1 MQRRQL
7 LLSTVLAPAL
17 PAASPDTV
25 ETTAGKVRGLTP
37 NGVAVFRGIP
47 YANSARFLP
56 STQSTLWA
64 ETLGRVGLPES
75 LGLAAGRRWVGR
87 ALGFGRAASAW
98 AAWPRAPAAN

>member
-64 ETLGRVGLPES
+64 ESLGLGRRATLGRPGIGLRAGGVR
-75 LGLAAGRRWVGR
+75 LGGLAESAGG
-87 ALGFGRAASAW
+87 
-98 AAWPRAPAAN
+98 